1 MKVLAVANH
10 KGGCGK
16 TTTCH
21 NLAFCLAD
29 RGQRVLLVDMD
40 PQSGLTG
47 VCGMLDSD
55 SSLADVLGGA
65 NPGYLG
71 IASILKD
78 LEDRVS
84 LAPSC
89 IELSNNELGM
99 VQRMGRESIFKRIL
113 EPIGSQFDIAIIDCA
128 PSLGLL
134 TVNALVSADTVICPT
149 LPPAQDLRVLQAF
162 LSNIEIIQ
170 KELNPRLQLFG
181 ILISLYERRL
191 KQHQAALKTLE
202 ETGLPVLPIK
212 ISRSVRISEASGQ
225 ELPLNRMYP
234 DHPQSNNYR
243 QLAALVE
250 EKLILS

>member
-1 MKVLAVANH
+1 MKVLAIANH

-16 TTTCH
+16 TTTSH

-47 VCGMLDSD
+47 VCGMLS
-55 SSLADVLGGA
+55 SEASLADVLGGA

-71 IASILKD
+71 IGSVLQK
-78 LEDRVS
+78 LEERVS
-84 LAPSC
+84 LAPSR
-89 IELSNNELGM
+89 IELANNELGM

-113 EPIGSQFDIAIIDCA
+113 EPMGSQFDIAIIDCA

-134 TVNALVSADTVICPT
+134 TVNALTAADKVICPT

-162 LSNIEIIQ
+162 LSNLETIQ
-170 KELNPRLQLFG
+170 KELNPRLELLG
-181 ILISLYERRL
+181 ILISLYESRL
-191 KQHQAALKTLE
+191 KQHQAALKALE

-212 ISRSVRISEASGQ
+212 ISRSVRISEASGKA
-225 ELPLNRMYP
+225 LPIIRQYP
-234 DHPQSNNYR
+234 NHPQSDNYR

-250 EKLILS
+250 EKLNLS

>member
-1 MKVLAVANH
+1 MKVLAIANH

-21 NLAFCLAD
+21 NLGFCLAD
-29 RGQRVLLVDMD
+29 RGKRVLMVDMD
-40 PQSGLTG
+40 PQSGLTDI
-47 VCGMLDSD
+47 CGMLDSD

-71 IASILKD
+71 IGSILKE

-84 LAPSC
+84 LAPSS
-89 IELSNNELGM
+89 IKLANNELGM

-134 TVNALVSADTVICPT
+134 TVNALVSADLVICPT
-149 LPPAQDLRVLQAF
+149 LPPAQDLRVLIGF
-162 LSNIEIIQ
+162 LSNLEIIR
-170 KELNPRLQLFG
+170 KELNPRLELFG
-181 ILISLYERRL
+181 ILISLYESRL
-191 KQHQAALKTLE
+191 RQHQAALKTLE

-212 ISRSVRISEASGQ
+212 ISRTVRISEASGNA
-225 ELPLNRMYP
+225 LPIIRQYP
-234 DHPQSNNYR
+234 DHPQSENFR

-250 EKLILS
+250 GKLPLA